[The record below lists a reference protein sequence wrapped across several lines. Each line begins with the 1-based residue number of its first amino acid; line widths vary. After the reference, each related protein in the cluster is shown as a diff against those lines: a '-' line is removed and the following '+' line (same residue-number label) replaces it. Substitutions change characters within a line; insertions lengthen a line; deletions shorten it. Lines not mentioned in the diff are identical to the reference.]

1 MRAWCGINTAAV
13 ATTVVAVGR
22 MGYSVCHSPVLDQL
36 SGTLL
41 VSVMKDLVT
50 ASLKCLQVRERVAS
64 YEVDVFC
71 RHFVLN
77 VISYNAG

>member
-13 ATTVVAVGR
+13 ATTVVAAGR

-41 VSVMKDLVT
+41 VSVMKGLVT
-50 ASLKCLQVRERVAS
+50 ASL
-64 YEVDVFC
+64 
-71 RHFVLN
+71 
-77 VISYNAG
+77 